1 MTERCGWISAS
12 SGESL
17 PLRDELGDERVVVGQ
32 LLDLLVADQI
42 GARVAD
48 VAERDDA
55 VLDERD
61 GDRRAHAGG
70 VRILCGAVEDLPVRL
85 LDERDDPLLA
95 AAVDALAERGRRHA

>member
-17 PLRDELGDERVVVGQ
+17 PLRTSSATSEWSSVSCSTFV
-32 LLDLLVADQI
+32 VADQV

-70 VRILCGAVEDLPVRL
+70 VRILRA
-85 LDERDDPLLA
+85 
-95 AAVDALAERGRRHA
+95 RGRRPGGSPSG